1 MKNKFLLLLILGVT
15 FFASC
20 NDDDD
25 DEKDAIVGTWKIASI
40 QTENDLYVS
49 GPLALNWEVEEGTKL
64 SIFPGYDMEIK
75 DVVAMGEGFANIALV
90 QVLKDITF
98 QNNRQVVATY
108 SDAGVSLDSQA
119 SITPNWKTSE
129 PKYLS
134 YKIVSASQLILYLNM
149 NNILAGADID
159 ITSIQLE
166 AEDLQKL
173 MTFVTKVTQEG
184 ISVSYVL
191 SESLDK
197 LTITLDKALFDQVMT
212 LLPVLSKLIPSDS
225 DNEMI
230 ALIQPILEQIPS
242 VWAKTT
248 KFDVSLKLEK

>member
-1 MKNKFLLLLILGVT
+1 MLFR
-15 FFASC
+15 S
-20 NDDDD
+20 
-25 DEKDAIVGTWKIASI
+25 
-40 QTENDLYVS
+40 
-49 GPLALNWEVEEGTKL
+49 
-64 SIFPGYDMEIK
+64 
-75 DVVAMGEGFANIALV
+75 
-90 QVLKDITF
+90 
-98 QNNRQVVATY
+98 
-108 SDAGVSLDSQA
+108 
-119 SITPNWKTSE
+119 
-129 PKYLS
+129 
-134 YKIVSASQLILYLNM
+134 
-149 NNILAGADID
+149 
-159 ITSIQLE
+159 
-166 AEDLQKL
+166 KL

>member
-20 NDDDD
+20 SDDDD
-25 DEKDAIVGTWKIASI
+25 DEKDVIVGTWKVTSI
-40 QTENDLYVS
+40 QMENDSYVS
-49 GPLALNWEVEEGTKL
+49 GPLALNWEAGEGTKL
-64 SIFPGYDMEIK
+64 SIFPGWDMEIK
-75 DVVAMGEGFANIALV
+75 DVAAMGEGFANIALV

-98 QNNRQVVATY
+98 QKNRQIVATY
-108 SDAGVSLDSQA
+108 SDAGVSLDSEA
-119 SITPNWKTSE
+119 PITPSWKTSE
-129 PKYLS
+129 AKYLS
-134 YKIVSASQLILYLNM
+134 YKIVSESQLILYLNI

-173 MTFVTKVTQEG
+173 MTFITKVTQEG
-184 ISVSYVL
+184 ISVGYVL
-191 SESLDK
+191 SEDLDK
-197 LTITLDKALFDQVMT
+197 LTISLDKALFDQVMP
-212 LLPVLSKLIPSDS
+212 LLPVLAKLIPSDS

-230 ALIQPILEQIPS
+230 ALVQPILEQIPG

-248 KFDVSLKLEK
+248 KFDISLKLEK

>member
-20 NDDDD
+20 SDDDD
-25 DEKDAIVGTWKIASI
+25 DEKDAIVGTWKVTSV
-40 QTENDLYVS
+40 QTENDSYVS

-64 SIFPGYDMEIK
+64 SIFPGWDMEIK
-75 DVVAMGEGFANIALV
+75 DVAAMGEGFANIALV

-98 QNNRQVVATY
+98 QKNRQIVATY
-108 SDAGVSLDSQA
+108 SDAGVSLDSETP
-119 SITPNWKTSE
+119 ITPSWKTSE
-129 PKYLS
+129 AKYLS
-134 YKIVSASQLILYLNM
+134 YKIVSENQLILYLNI

-173 MTFVTKVTQEG
+173 MTFITKVTQEG

-191 SESLDK
+191 SEDLDK
-197 LTITLDKALFDQVMT
+197 LTITLDKALFDQVMP
-212 LLPVLSKLIPSDS
+212 LLPVLAKLIPSES
-225 DNEMI
+225 DNEML
-230 ALIQPILEQIPS
+230 ALVQSILAQIPG

-248 KFDVSLKLEK
+248 KFDISLKLEK

>member
-25 DEKDAIVGTWKIASI
+25 DDDDAIVGTWKVTSI
-40 QTENDLYVS
+40 QTEDGSYVS

-64 SIFPGYDMEIK
+64 SIFPGYDLEIK
-75 DVVAMGEGFANIALV
+75 DVATMGEGFANIALV

-108 SDAGVSLDSQA
+108 SDAGVSLDSEA

-166 AEDLQKL
+166 AEDLQN
-173 MTFVTKVTQEG
+173 
-184 ISVSYVL
+184 S
-191 SESLDK
+191 
-197 LTITLDKALFDQVMT
+197 
-212 LLPVLSKLIPSDS
+212 
-225 DNEMI
+225 
-230 ALIQPILEQIPS
+230 
-242 VWAKTT
+242 
-248 KFDVSLKLEK
+248 